1 MGKKWRWERSVVA
14 YGAVLT
20 VVALGG
26 CKGKEKTD
34 VAAEAPP
41 SAPQVVETG
50 GSDSVRVDRAERFP
64 LVAASLRQVVSQLN
78 VTGSVSPDVS
88 REIPVLSLA
97 NGRVTALHVGL
108 GDMVHKGQLVME
120 VQSPDVTGAFDSYL
134 KQVNDE
140 HLTQVVLERD
150 KLLYDKGAIAKSQLE
165 IAENGEQDAKAD
177 LLAAEQ
183 QLKILGV
190 DKNHPGDSVK
200 VYAPATGVV
209 ISQNVAA
216 AGAAGITYAGAQGS
230 LTIADLS
237 HIWVVCDV
245 YENDLSTV
253 HMGQHGEIRINAF
266 PGKVFSGTVSDIGA
280 TLDPSLRTAKVRFQV
295 ENPGGM
301 LRIGMF
307 ATATLLGSRATPAV
321 AVPADAL
328 LRLHDKAYVFEPTV
342 NKGGFKRVEVK
353 TGKTLDGNMVEVVT
367 GVGAG
372 QQVVANALD
381 LQNTADQQ

>member
-1 MGKKWRWERSVVA
+1 MSVQPVA
-14 YGAVLT
+14 ALLT
-20 VVALGG
+20 CSLLMAATVTG
-26 CKGKEKTD
+26 CKHGDKSD
-34 VAAEAPP
+34 AAAEAPP
-41 SAPQVVETG
+41 SVPQVVESG
-50 GSDSVRVDRAERFP
+50 NSDSVHIERSERFA
-64 LVAASLRQVVSQLN
+64 LTSVSTRQLVSQLN

-120 VQSPDVTGAFDSYL
+120 VQSPDVTSAFDSYL

-140 HLTQVVLERD
+140 HLTAVVLERD

-165 IAENGEQDAKAD
+165 IAEDGEQDAKAD

-183 QLKILGV
+183 QLRILGV

-209 ISQNVAA
+209 ISQNVSA

-237 HIWVVCDV
+237 HVWVVVDV
-245 YENDLSTV
+245 YENDLASV
-253 HMGQHGEIRINAF
+253 HLGQHAEIRINAF
-266 PGKVFSGTVSDIGA
+266 PGKVFSGTISDIGA
-280 TLDPSLRTAKVRFQV
+280 TLDPSLRTAKVRIQV
-295 ENPGGM
+295 PNPAGE

-307 ATATLLGSRATPAV
+307 ATATLLGSQAHTVVSVPENAV
-321 AVPADAL
+321 L
-328 LRLHDKAYVFEPTV
+328 HLHDRAYVFEPTV
-342 NKGGFKRVEVK
+342 NADGFQTRRD
-353 TGKTLDGNMVEVVT
+353 TDRP
-367 GVGAG
+367 
-372 QQVVANALD
+372 QP
-381 LQNTADQQ
+381 